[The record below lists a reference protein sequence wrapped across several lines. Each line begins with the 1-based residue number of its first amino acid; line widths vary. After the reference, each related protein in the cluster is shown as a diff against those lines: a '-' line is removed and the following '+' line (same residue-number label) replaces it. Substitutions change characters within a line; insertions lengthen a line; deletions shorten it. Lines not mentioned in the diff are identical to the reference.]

1 MNVPTA
7 GANEQPALIHPGS
20 GATARPF
27 IRQQNGEVLLD
38 AVEIESQHPS
48 EGYGAVFLTPDQV
61 LEIHA
66 RLSQIA
72 LAFLH
77 ENRWGGEDPSE
88 T

>member
-1 MNVPTA
+1 MHPQTA
-7 GANEQPALIHPGS
+7 GANQQPATIHAGS

-38 AVEIESQHPS
+38 AVEIEVQHPTQ
-48 EGYGAVFLTPDQV
+48 GCGAVYLTPDQV

-77 ENRWGGEDPSE
+77 ENRWGGEDPSNL
-88 T
+88 

>member
-1 MNVPTA
+1 MKQHIDD
-7 GANEQPALIHPGS
+7 ANQRPATSHRGN
-20 GATARPF
+20 GATARSF
-27 IRQQNGEVLLD
+27 IRQQDGEVLLD
-38 AVEIESQHPS
+38 AVEIESQHPTQ
-48 EGYGAVFLTPDQV
+48 GYGAVYLTPDQL

-88 T
+88 P

>member
-1 MNVPTA
+1 MHPHTA
-7 GANEQPALIHPGS
+7 GANEQPAMIHSES

-27 IRQQNGEVLLD
+27 IRQQNWEVLLD

>member
-1 MNVPTA
+1 MKQQTDV
-7 GANEQPALIHPGS
+7 ANQRPATIQTGS
-20 GATARPF
+20 GATARPL
-27 IRQQNGEVLLD
+27 IRQQGGEVRLD
-38 AVEIESQHPS
+38 AVQIESQHPDQ
-48 EGYGAVFLTPDQV
+48 GYGAVYLTPDQL

-88 T
+88 P